1 MCAFREGYSPQHCFL
16 LMIDKLTKAV
26 DSNKV
31 FGAVLTNLS
40 KVFDCICHDL
50 LIAKLNAYGLSSTA
64 LKLILPSLSLLILPL
79 LENRELK

>member
-1 MCAFREGYSPQHCFL
+1 
-16 LMIDKLTKAV
+16 MIDKLTKAV

-40 KVFDCICHDL
+40 KVFGCICHDL

-64 LKLILPSLSLLILPL
+64 LKLILPSLSLLVLPL

>member
-1 MCAFREGYSPQHCFL
+1 
-16 LMIDKLTKAV
+16 MIDKLTKAV

-50 LIAKLNAYGLSSTA
+50 LKAKLNAYGLSSTA

>member
-1 MCAFREGYSPQHCFL
+1 
-16 LMIDKLTKAV
+16 MIDKLTKAV

-50 LIAKLNAYGLSSTA
+50 LIAKLIAYGLSSTA